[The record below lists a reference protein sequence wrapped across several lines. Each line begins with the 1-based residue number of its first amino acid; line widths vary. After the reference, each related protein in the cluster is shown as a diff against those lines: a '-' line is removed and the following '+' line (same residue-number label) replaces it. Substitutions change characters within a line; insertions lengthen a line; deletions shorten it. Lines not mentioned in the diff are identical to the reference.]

1 MSAIGPLKASLRRGW
16 ERSVRGCKAIQKR
29 ARPLRHSSLG
39 RKLKPVNNASAER
52 PPWLTVKATPGPDYQ
67 RLKALMRGNTL
78 HTVCEEAHCPNIFE
92 CWEQD
97 KTATFMIL
105 GDTCTRNCRFCAVK
119 SGRPGGVDWDEP
131 ERVAS
136 AVMDMQLDHVVITS
150 VDRDDLVDG
159 GASIFAATV
168 QAIHD
173 KAPQCQ
179 IELLIPDFGGNQEA
193 LTRVVQVH
201 PELLDHNIETV
212 RRMTPRVRSRATYEQ
227 SLEVLRQA
235 KAIRP
240 LQRTK
245 SSIMVG
251 VGETWDELLET
262 LDDLRMADA
271 DIVTIGQYLRPT
283 SKQIPVA
290 RFYTPEEFSRLREEG
305 MQRGFLHVESGP
317 LVRTSYHA
325 AKQART
331 AVASD

>member
-1 MSAIGPLKASLRRGW
+1 MNNTPL
-16 ERSVRGCKAIQKR
+16 
-29 ARPLRHSSLG
+29 
-39 RKLKPVNNASAER
+39 ER
-52 PPWLTVKATPGPDYQ
+52 PPWLTVKATPGPNYQ

-119 SGRPGGVDWDEP
+119 SGRLGGTVDWGEP
-131 ERVAS
+131 GRVAS

-159 GASIFAATV
+159 GAGIFSATV
-168 QAIHD
+168 QAIRA
-173 KAPQCQ
+173 KAPRCQ
-179 IELLIPDFGGNQEA
+179 VELLIPDFAGNWHA
-193 LTRVVQVH
+193 LAQVVQQR

-212 RRMTPRVRSRATYEQ
+212 RRLTPRVRSRATYER

-235 KAIRP
+235 KEIHA

-251 VGETWDELLET
+251 VGESWEELLET
-262 LDDLRMADA
+262 LDDLRSVDV

-283 SKQIPVA
+283 SKQMPMV
-290 RFYTPEEFSRLREEG
+290 RFYTPEEFAQLQGEG
-305 MQRGFLHVESGP
+305 MKRGFLHVESGP

-325 AKQART
+325 ARQARA
-331 AVASD
+331 AVAAE